1 MFMPDTG
8 KPTAYPTRTE
18 TTFRR
23 TSRRRNTQRVFL
35 CRGGRRVGMQA
46 CPFGS
51 SLAQTTTKYAQES
64 LRALSFRKRRISPPL
79 KASPE
84 CPLRD
89 MRQASRLGDGWHY
102 GDARLRGLFRLWR
115 NCLYLASWSRL
126 GTQTVS
132 AATKLLEVPVSEIV
146 QLGGLFLWQDC

>member
-1 MFMPDTG
+1 MFMPDAG

-64 LRALSFRKRRISPPL
+64 LRALSFRKQWISPLL

-89 MRQASRLGDGWHY
+89 MRQASRLDGGWRCENCTAVRTVLAMAKLRTAGVTGLYSYTDCSGCGKTAGDFQCTER
-102 GDARLRGLFRLWR
+102 AR
-115 NCLYLASWSRL
+115 
-126 GTQTVS
+126 
-132 AATKLLEVPVSEIV
+132 
-146 QLGGLFLWQDC
+146 

>member
-1 MFMPDTG
+1 MFMPDAG
-8 KPTAYPTRTE
+8 KPAAYPTRTE

-64 LRALSFRKRRISPPL
+64 LRALSFRKLWISPLL

-89 MRQASRLGDGWHY
+89 MRQASRQDGGWRCENCTAVRTVLAMAKLRTAGVTGLYSYTDCSGCGKTAGDFQCTER
-102 GDARLRGLFRLWR
+102 AR
-115 NCLYLASWSRL
+115 
-126 GTQTVS
+126 
-132 AATKLLEVPVSEIV
+132 
-146 QLGGLFLWQDC
+146 

>member
-1 MFMPDTG
+1 MHLRVTIQRQILVCRGVCLLPRIVTELIVPMFMPDAG
-8 KPTAYPTRTE
+8 KPAAYPTRTG

-64 LRALSFRKRRISPPL
+64 LRALSFRKRWISPLL

-102 GDARLRGLFRLWR
+102 GDARRRGLFR
-115 NCLYLASWSRL
+115 
-126 GTQTVS
+126 
-132 AATKLLEVPVSEIV
+132 
-146 QLGGLFLWQDC
+146 